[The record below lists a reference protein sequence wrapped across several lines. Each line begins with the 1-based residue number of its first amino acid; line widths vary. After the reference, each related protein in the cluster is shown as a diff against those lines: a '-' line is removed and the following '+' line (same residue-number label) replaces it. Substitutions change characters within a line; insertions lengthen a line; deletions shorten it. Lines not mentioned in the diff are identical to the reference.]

1 MGKGHRLNSGTEDT
15 RSALSSPLR
24 PGVVCVCLCVSV
36 GGVSGGSVL
45 AKSGAPT
52 EEAVVRSEPGLG
64 ARTPGPLKALCGA
77 QPGEVTLL
85 LDPLLPHVKYENGR
99 SYELYLLGFLNGQAD
114 GKHSDFPTLIL

>member
-1 MGKGHRLNSGTEDT
+1 MEETEIKQINWVSDSITGRKRKRGARDVLFQIGGIPIRCHLNRDLQ
-15 RSALSSPLR
+15 A
-24 PGVVCVCLCVSV
+24 
-36 GGVSGGSVL
+36 
-45 AKSGAPT
+45 
-52 EEAVVRSEPGLG
+52 VRSEPGLG